1 VSDTYAAC
9 VTAPEVELGRVWR
22 RLVGVDAGRA
32 GDAALDELLARHRQP
47 HRRYHTATHVMWVLR
62 HVDDLAA
69 DSTPVDLDAV
79 RAAALFHDAVYVAGR
94 KDNEAKSAEL
104 ARSAI
109 ETFLP
114 KASVDVSRVVALIEL
129 TAKHGS
135 VSPEDPD
142 AAHFLDAD
150 MAILGSAPATFDA
163 YDAAIADEYR
173 PVTNALLYRFG
184 RRRFLARLLDA
195 PRIFHSEHFHT
206 RLDAAARANLR
217 RALDRE

>member
-1 VSDTYAAC
+1 MDIPEGLMRAVISAYA
-9 VTAPEVELGRVWR
+9 TPP
-22 RLVGVDAGRA
+22 RA
-32 GDAALDELLARHRQP
+32 
-47 HRRYHTATHVMWVLR
+47 YHSFAHVQEVLR
-62 HVDDLAA
+62 YLATVPIWT
-69 DSTPVDLDAV
+69 TPNEVHL
-79 RAAALFHDAVYVAGR
+79 AALFHDAIYVAGR

>member
-1 VSDTYAAC
+1 MPELFAPLDVPEGLMRSVISAYA
-9 VTAPEVELGRVWR
+9 TPP
-22 RLVGVDAGRA
+22 RA
-32 GDAALDELLARHRQP
+32 
-47 HRRYHTATHVMWVLR
+47 YHSFVHVQEVLR
-62 HVDDLAA
+62 HL
-69 DSTPVDLDAV
+69 STVPTWTNPNDVYL
-79 RAAALFHDAVYVAGR
+79 AALFHDAIYVAGR

-114 KASVDVSRVVALIEL
+114 KASLDVPRVVTLIEL

-135 VSPEDPD
+135 VTPPDAD

-150 MAILGSAPATFDA
+150 MAILGSDPATFDA
-163 YDAAIADEYR
+163 YDAAIADEFR

-195 PRIFHSEHFHT
+195 PRIFHSDHFHS